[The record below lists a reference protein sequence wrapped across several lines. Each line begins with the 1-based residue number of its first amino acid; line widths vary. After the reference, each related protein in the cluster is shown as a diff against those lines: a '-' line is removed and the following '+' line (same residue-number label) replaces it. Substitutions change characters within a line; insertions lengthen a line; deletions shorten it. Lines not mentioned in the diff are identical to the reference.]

1 MHCGSKQ
8 EVGVRLKYK
17 IVLRKQY
24 DDKIRACVLIVGT
37 NTLVLEGRPDGIIEY
52 TKDVKKIKCMLAI
65 KCPASNK

>member
-1 MHCGSKQ
+1 
-8 EVGVRLKYK
+8 
-17 IVLRKQY
+17 
-24 DDKIRACVLIVGT
+24 VLIVGT